1 VRHVLII
8 EDEPFLAI
16 DLQTMLEAEGVTSFS
31 FADSEA
37 GAIASAIDHRPSLI
51 TSDVKLLEGNGPHA
65 VTMIQERLGT
75 IPVIFVTASPEDCL
89 PCEPPG
95 RILCKPVD
103 RAQFHQAFQDL
114 IGEDED

>member
-8 EDEPFLAI
+8 EDEPFLAL

-37 GAIASAIDHRPSLI
+37 EAIASAFDRPPTLI

-65 VTMIQERLGT
+65 ITIIQERLGK
-75 IPVIFVTASPEDCL
+75 IPVIFVTGTPADCH

-103 RAQFHQAFQDL
+103 RAQFRRAFHELLGD
-114 IGEDED
+114 